1 MERVKVGIIVG
12 EAKANISKIKK
23 ILDSTKQEIDEKTTV
38 EKAVKKFEK
47 IMKKEMPEFDMETFS
62 SDALCE
68 PLLLTLFEVDEVGN
82 LYLEKDK
89 TFKIETVALLREM
102 LGCFGLEVLRAAD

>member
-1 MERVKVGIIVG
+1 MERTKVGIVVG

-23 ILDSTKQEIDEKTTV
+23 ILDSTKKEIEAKDTV
-38 EKAVKKFEK
+38 EKAAKKFEK
-47 IMKKEMPEFDMETFS
+47 ILKKEMPEFDMKTFS

-68 PLLLTLFEVDEVGN
+68 PLLLTLFEIDEVGN

-89 TFKIETVALLREM
+89 TFKIEEVSILKEM